1 VALRAGKRSGQS
13 AAAKAQAT
21 QAQRPKRKRPKQSV
35 SGEKQ
40 KQNTKAKKQNKR
52 FFGLRVFWHICTMGL
67 EQSRPTEEALVKTTN
82 GIIELYEKK
91 TDELWLHNTIML
103 QYISVLENKAS
114 LAQGT
119 FEPAT
124 GWVFLSKR
132 GDGSSVKELLIPDW
146 DAVFF
151 MTNGKLDIR
160 LNKGEL
166 VPSGDGQVLLRD
178 SADRLFFAFTK
189 WKDAECAKFAAIKSF
204 NEFMGEADKI

>member
-1 VALRAGKRSGQS
+1 
-13 AAAKAQAT
+13 
-21 QAQRPKRKRPKQSV
+21 
-35 SGEKQ
+35 
-40 KQNTKAKKQNKR
+40 
-52 FFGLRVFWHICTMGL
+52 MGL
-67 EQSRPTEEALVKTTN
+67 EQSRPSEEALVKTTN

-132 GDGSSVKELLIPDW
+132 DDGSSVKELLIPDW

-151 MTNGKLDIR
+151 LTNGKLDIR

-166 VPSGDGQVLLRD
+166 VPSGDGHVLLRD